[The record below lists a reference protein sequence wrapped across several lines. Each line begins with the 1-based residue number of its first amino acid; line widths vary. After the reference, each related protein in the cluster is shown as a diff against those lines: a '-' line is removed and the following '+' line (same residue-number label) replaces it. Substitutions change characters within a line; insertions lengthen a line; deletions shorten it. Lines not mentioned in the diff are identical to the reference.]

1 MLLQNK
7 YAVGA
12 VVVFF
17 AGALYWHFH
26 RDQSLEQA
34 MVKELEY
41 VIEQQA
47 QEITELKSQLEKSQ
61 QPPPPPRLVEK
72 EILHMERVCPVPLK
86 PEHLPCT
93 IKDPG
98 AIIAIRGYRDESIQS
113 NTR

>member
-1 MLLQNK
+1 
-7 YAVGA
+7 
-12 VVVFF
+12 
-17 AGALYWHFH
+17 
-26 RDQSLEQA
+26 

-47 QEITELKSQLEKSQ
+47 QEITDLKSQLAK
-61 QPPPPPRLVEK
+61 PVPHVVEK
-72 EILHMERVCPVPLK
+72 QILQIEKICPVPLK
-86 PEHLPCT
+86 QEHLPCT